1 MPGGEHGIWW
11 IYWDFLPPKN
21 KTGLIYTY
29 IYIHTYI
36 YMHTLYLYIIYIFIF
51 IYLRIRDVDVC
62 VSNNVRFC
70 WICFTSF
77 FWQTTQGEISKNQ
90 WEPGLPALNIPESS
104 KFNLI
109 LCCVRTTDWI
119 QLATVVT
126 RFVVK
131 ALFLLV
137 EAKILMIKAQ
147 CLQVAYFGWYFGW
160 ISLSTSHSWLLKW
173 YCFNSW
179 FCWLNSHWIC
189 SIGLMSHV
197 SW

>member
-1 MPGGEHGIWW
+1 MYVSQTTYDSAGDVSLFLANYTRGDQQEPMGTRPPWPTKPRV
-11 IYWDFLPPKN
+11 YWFLRIK
-21 KTGLIYTY
+21 Y
-29 IYIHTYI
+29 IYIYNI
-36 YMHTLYLYIIYIFIF
+36 LIW
-51 IYLRIRDVDVC
+51 VD
-62 VSNNVRFC
+62 
-70 WICFTSF
+70 T
-77 FWQTTQGEISKNQ
+77 
-90 WEPGLPALNIPESS
+90 LNIPESS

-109 LCCVRTTDWI
+109 VCCVRTTDWI

>member
-1 MPGGEHGIWW
+1 MGYGGFIGTFFHRKTKLDWYIH
-11 IYWDFLPPKN
+11 IY
-21 KTGLIYTY
+21 IYTRIY
-29 IYIHTYI
+29 IYIHI
-36 YMHTLYLYIIYIFIF
+36 YMHTYYIYI
-51 IYLRIRDVDVC
+51 YL
-62 VSNNVRFC
+62 
-70 WICFTSF
+70 FTHTWCRCMCLKQRTILLDMFHFF